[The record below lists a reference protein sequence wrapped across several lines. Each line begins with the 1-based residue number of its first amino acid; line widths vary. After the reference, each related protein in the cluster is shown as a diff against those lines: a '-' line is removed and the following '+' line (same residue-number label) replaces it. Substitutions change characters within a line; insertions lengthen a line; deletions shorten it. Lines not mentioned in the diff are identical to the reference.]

1 MAGRGD
7 PGVRGWGKGQDA
19 LSHIL
24 EDQSALPRDWTSEL
38 EKPSGGILGNS
49 IRQTRVQKPALL
61 RSSWVITDKLLNSP
75 QGSTVCWEELVTVA
89 MLAAVHGQAGQGEE
103 SSGAGS

>member
-1 MAGRGD
+1 MCAGRGVCDRAREKRHWVAGRGD

-61 RSSWVITDKLLNSP
+61 RSSWVITDKLLNLSEP
-75 QGSTVCWEELVTVA
+75 HFLDA
-89 MLAAVHGQAGQGEE
+89 KL
-103 SSGAGS
+103 SS